1 MGGERREWVIQ
12 LKTATNPQGEESMES
27 TKPFSISKQA
37 VWKAYQQVKA
47 NHGAAGVDGESIAA
61 FEAQL
66 KDNLYKLWNRL
77 ASGSYFP
84 PPVKVVAIAKKEGGQ
99 RLLGVP
105 TVADRIA
112 QTVVKQALEPLV
124 EPHFHRDSYGYR
136 PGKSA
141 HQALETT
148 RHRCWRYAWVVK
160 FDIKGAF
167 DNLSHALMMRAVRH
181 HTACRWILLYC
192 ERWLTAP
199 VQYDDGRQEVRT
211 KGTAQ
216 GGVISP
222 LLMNLVLHYVFDR
235 WMQHHYPQYP
245 FERYADDGLAHCQTE
260 AQALALKAAL
270 VERFAE
276 CGLEL
281 HPTKTRIIYCKDDDR
296 PGTYEHTR
304 FDFLGYT
311 FRARRSKNRW
321 GKYFVNFSPAVSND
335 AGKAMRQKTRRW
347 GLQNR
352 SDKSLE
358 DLSRMFNPILRGWM
372 TYYGRFYKSAMTP
385 TLRHMNRVLVR
396 WAMRKYKRLRRHKR
410 RAEYWLGRIA
420 RKEPHLFAHW
430 QLGVRPAAG

>member
-1 MGGERREWVIQ
+1 M
-12 LKTATNPQGEESMES
+12 TS

-37 VWKAYQQVKA
+37 VWEAYRQVKA
-47 NHGAAGVDGESIAA
+47 NRGAAGIDGESMAA
-61 FEAQL
+61 FEEPR
-66 KDNLYKLWNRL
+66 KDNLYKLWNRS

-112 QTVVKQALEPLV
+112 QTVVKRALEPLV
-124 EPHFHRDSYGYR
+124 EPHFHCDSYGYR

-148 RHRCWRYAWVVK
+148 RQRCWRYAWVVK

-167 DNLSHALMMRAVRH
+167 DNLSHTLIMKAVQH
-181 HTACRWILLYC
+181 HTDCKWILLYS

-199 VQYDDGRQEVRT
+199 LQYEDGRLEVRT

-216 GGVISP
+216 GGVVSP

-235 WMQHHYPQYP
+235 WMQRHYPRYP

-260 AQALALKAAL
+260 AQALTLKAAL
-270 VERFAE
+270 VARFAE

-281 HPTKTRIIYCKDDDR
+281 HPTKTRIIYCKDADR
-296 PGTYEHTR
+296 QGEYEHTK

-311 FRARRSKNRW
+311 FQARRSKNRW
-321 GKYFVNFSPAVSND
+321 GKYFINFSPAVSNS
-335 AGKAMRQKTRRW
+335 AGKAMRQTTRSW
-347 GLQNR
+347 GLQER

-358 DLSRMFNPILRGWM
+358 DLSRMFNPILRGWIN
-372 TYYGRFYKSAMTP
+372 YYRRFYKSAMTP
-385 TLRHMNRVLVR
+385 TLRHLDRVLVR
-396 WAMRKYKRLRRHKR
+396 WAMRKYKRLHRHKR

-430 QLGVRPAAG
+430 QMGIRPAAG